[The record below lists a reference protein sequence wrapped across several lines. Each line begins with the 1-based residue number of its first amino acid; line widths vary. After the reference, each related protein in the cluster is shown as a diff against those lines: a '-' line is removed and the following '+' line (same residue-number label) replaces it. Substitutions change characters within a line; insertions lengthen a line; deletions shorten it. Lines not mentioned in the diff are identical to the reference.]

1 MLRGG
6 VPVDLFPF
14 FYICITNNKD
24 LAECLHETNF
34 VNGPAISV
42 LTRGRDLIHLGW
54 RLEASPL
61 YGNLKPN
68 QQPYRTLVLKCQNG
82 TPGVQ
87 VDNYSLQLIE
97 SAIAVYSDCKIT
109 RVPGDM
115 PEDIDSDYKYVDFT
129 LMEETL
135 KNCGLLRKSLK
146 RTAGR

>member
-1 MLRGG
+1 MLGGG

-14 FYICITNNKD
+14 FYICVTNNKD

>member
-14 FYICITNNKD
+14 FYTCLTNNKN
-24 LAECLHETNF
+24 LAACLEEAQF
-34 VNGPAISV
+34 VDGPALSV
-42 LTRGRDLIHLGW
+42 LKRVRDLIHSGW
-54 RLEASPL
+54 ELEANPL

-68 QQPYRTLVLKCQNG
+68 QQPYRTLVLKSKKG
-82 TPGVQ
+82 KTGLL
-87 VDNYSLQLIE
+87 VDHYSLQLIE